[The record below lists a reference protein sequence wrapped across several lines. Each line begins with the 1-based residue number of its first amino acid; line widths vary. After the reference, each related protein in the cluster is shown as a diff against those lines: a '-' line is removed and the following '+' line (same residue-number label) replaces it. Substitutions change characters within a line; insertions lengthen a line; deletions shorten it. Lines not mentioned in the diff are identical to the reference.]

1 MQRPAK
7 RRYADVKP
15 RNKITSQKVMIA
27 VTLGL
32 MAVFYLAFMIVPII
46 YAFIG
51 SFCNWNPMIGQMD
64 FIGLGNYRDMLA
76 STAFQKAL
84 ANTLIFTIV
93 VTFFR
98 VALGML
104 LAVLIDSLGFMKSFF
119 RTIYFLPVVAS
130 MVAISLVW
138 VWIFEPTSGIL
149 NQILGLFNIRGL
161 GWLKDQYLALP
172 SIMIAT
178 IWKDAGFSMVFYLAG
193 LNNIP
198 VSLYEA
204 ADVDGA
210 TPIQKFFKIQ
220 LPMLSSTT
228 VLVSVTGIIS
238 NLQMFDQVFMMT
250 EKAGPNNATL
260 TAVYMLYDEAF
271 VNYRFGN
278 AAVIAFIVFLITL
291 AFSVVQMKTEKKM

>member
-1 MQRPAK
+1 MK
-7 RRYADVKP
+7 RK
-15 RNKITSQKVMIA
+15 KKLTSQKVMIA
-27 VTLGL
+27 GTLGL

-46 YAFIG
+46 YALIG

-64 FIGLGNYRDMLA
+64 FVGLENYKSMLS

-84 ANTLIFTIV
+84 VNTLVFTAV

-98 VALGML
+98 VVLGML
-104 LAVLIDSLGFMKSFF
+104 LAVFIDSLGFLKSFF
-119 RTIYFLPVVAS
+119 RMVYFLPVVAS

-138 VWIFEPTSGIL
+138 VWIFEPTSGIA
-149 NQILGLFNIRGL
+149 NQILGFFGL
-161 GWLKDQYLALP
+161 QGMGWLKDQHLALP
-172 SIMIAT
+172 SIMITT
-178 IWKDAGFSMVFYLAG
+178 IWKDVGFSMVFYLAG
-193 LNNIP
+193 LSSIST
-198 VSLYEA
+198 SLYEA
-204 ADVDGA
+204 AEVDGA
-210 TPIQKFFKIQ
+210 NMVQKFFKIQ

-228 VLVSVTGIIS
+228 VLISVTGIIS

-278 AAVIAFIVFLITL
+278 AAVIAFVIFLVTL
-291 AFSVVQMKTEKKM
+291 TFSVIQMKTEKKM

>member
-1 MQRPAK
+1 MNQK
-7 RRYADVKP
+7 K
-15 RNKITSQKVMIA
+15 KLTSQKVMIIG
-27 VTLGL
+27 TLAA
-32 MAVFYLAFMIVPII
+32 MAIFYLAFMIIPII
-46 YAFIG
+46 YALVG

-64 FIGLGNYRDMLA
+64 FVGLENYKDMLT
-76 STAFQKAL
+76 STAFRKAL
-84 ANTLIFTIV
+84 TNTLLFTIV

-98 VALGML
+98 VALGMV
-104 LAVLIDSLGFMKSFF
+104 LAVFIDSLGFLKSFF
-119 RTIYFLPVVAS
+119 RTVYFLPVVAS

-138 VWIFEPTSGIL
+138 VWIFEPTSGIA
-149 NQILGLFNIRGL
+149 NQLLGFFGL
-161 GWLKDQYLALP
+161 QGVGWLKDQHLALP
-172 SIMIAT
+172 SIMITT
-178 IWKDAGFSMVFYLAG
+178 IWKDVGFAMVFYLAG

-198 VSLYEA
+198 RSLYEA

-210 TPIQKFFKIQ
+210 TPLQKFFKIQ

-278 AAVIAFIVFLITL
+278 AAVIAFVIFLVTL
-291 AFSVVQMKTEKKM
+291 AFSIVQMKMEKQI

>member
-7 RRYADVKP
+7 RRYADMKP

-138 VWIFEPTSGIL
+138 VWIYEPTSGIL
-149 NQILGLFNIRGL
+149 NQILGFFNIRGL